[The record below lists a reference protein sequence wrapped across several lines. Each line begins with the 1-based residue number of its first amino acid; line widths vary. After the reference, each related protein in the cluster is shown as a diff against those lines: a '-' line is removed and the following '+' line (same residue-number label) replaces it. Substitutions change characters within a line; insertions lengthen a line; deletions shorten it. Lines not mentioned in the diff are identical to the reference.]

1 MSNDPAFLFY
11 SSDFLSGIADLN
23 MDERGQYITLLCV
36 QHQKGRLNKKMIG
49 IAVGDAAADVL
60 AKFRHDENGLLYNE
74 RLEKEI
80 QKRSEFSNK
89 QREKALGRW
98 AKEKE
103 KEKEKNNTKAYAVA
117 LPIIENEN
125 ENIIT
130 ILGKYVFKDKF
141 SVDRAIINY
150 STSLNNL
157 KESFLNFLMSEKY
170 HEKELN
176 DLAMNKMSKHFFRW
190 LSTHQPKKV
199 EHTHADLLEGE
210 WGVDFDLKPT
220 PNDKEEIEELL
231 NDGWVRTNDGMAK
244 RILKKSI

>member
-23 MDERGQYITLLCV
+23 MEERGQYITLLCV

-49 IAVGDAAADVL
+49 IAVGDASADVL

-89 QREKALGRW
+89 QRDKALGRW

-103 KEKEKNNTKAYAVA
+103 KEKEKNNTKADAVA

-125 ENIIT
+125 DNKIT
-130 ILGKYVFKDKF
+130 ILGKYVFKDDF
-141 SVDRAIINY
+141 SINRAITTHE
-150 STSLNNL
+150 TSLKNL
-157 KESFLNFLMSEKY
+157 KESFLNFLTTTDY
-170 HEKELN
+170 HLKKMDE
-176 DLAMNKMSKHFFRW
+176 LAMKKMKSHFFNW
-190 LSTHQPKKV
+190 LPLHPPKKA
-199 EHTHADLLEGE
+199 EHAHTDLLQGE
-210 WGVDFDLKPT
+210 NGIDFMLIPT
-220 PNDKEEIEELL
+220 PIDEEELENRL
-231 NDGWVRTNDGMAK
+231 NEGYVRTKEGMVK
-244 RILKKSI
+244 RIKPIL

>member
-23 MDERGQYITLLCV
+23 MEERGQYITLLCV
-36 QHQKGRLNKKMIG
+36 QHQKGRLNKKMIS

-103 KEKEKNNTKAYAVA
+103 KDKEKNNTKADAAA

-125 ENIIT
+125 DNVIT
-130 ILGKYVFKDKF
+130 ILGKYVFKDDF
-141 SVDRAIINY
+141 SVNRAITTHE
-150 STSLNNL
+150 TSLKNL
-157 KESFLNFLMSEKY
+157 KESFLNFLTTTDY
-170 HEKELN
+170 HLKKMDER
-176 DLAMNKMSKHFFRW
+176 AMSKMKSHFFNW
-190 LSTHQPKKV
+190 LPLHPPKKA
-199 EHTHADLLEGE
+199 EHKHSDLLQGE
-210 WGVDFDLKPT
+210 WGVDFHLKPT
-220 PNDKEEIEELL
+220 PIDEEELQQLL
-231 NDGWVRTNDGMAK
+231 NDGYTRTKEGMVK
-244 RILKKSI
+244 RIKPIL